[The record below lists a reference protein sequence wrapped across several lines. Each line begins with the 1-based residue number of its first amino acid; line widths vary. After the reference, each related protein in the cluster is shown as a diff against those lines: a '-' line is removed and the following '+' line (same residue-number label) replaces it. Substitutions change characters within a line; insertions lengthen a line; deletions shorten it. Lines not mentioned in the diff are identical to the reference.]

1 MAIEPISEISIE
13 SLVPSRLQQ
22 SESESFSTWFTQQLG
37 ELDGQIQKSE
47 AALQDL
53 ALGKAENVHD
63 VMFELEK
70 SRTAFQ
76 LTLQVRNKVLEG
88 YQEIMRMQV

>member
-1 MAIEPISEISIE
+1 MAIEPISEIRVE
-13 SLVPSRLQQ
+13 SLVPTRLQKA
-22 SESESFSTWFTQQLG
+22 EPEDFSSWIAEQLG
-37 ELDGQIQKSE
+37 ELDGQIQRSE
-47 AALQDL
+47 SALQDL
-53 ALGKAENVHD
+53 ALGKAENIHD